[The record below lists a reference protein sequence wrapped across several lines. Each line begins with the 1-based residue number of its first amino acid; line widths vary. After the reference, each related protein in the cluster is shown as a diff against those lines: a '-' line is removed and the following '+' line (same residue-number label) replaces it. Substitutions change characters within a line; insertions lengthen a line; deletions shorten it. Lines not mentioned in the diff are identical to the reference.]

1 MLSTTNISNIVTLA
15 VIGSVIFSVL
25 HARDVS
31 AAAAVLNPS
40 FTSNYQPIKGLE
52 NGIRLEMHT
61 HVDRQ
66 PISNLLQDMQ
76 QDRPLA
82 HDRSLKK
89 TYNLADKKQS
99 KLRDGKLGYYL
110 PSLI

>member
-25 HARDVS
+25 HAKDVG
-31 AAAAVLNPS
+31 AAAAMLNPTS
-40 FTSNYQPIKGLE
+40 TSNYQPVKGIE
-52 NGIRLEMHT
+52 NGIRLELHA

-66 PISNLLQDMQ
+66 PLSSLLQDMQ
-76 QDRPLA
+76 QDRPLT
-82 HDRSLKK
+82 HDRALKK

-99 KLRDGKLGYYL
+99 KLRDGKLGHYL
-110 PSLI
+110 PSIV